1 MIAKALEDITLQ
13 DLDDLRNNEVS
24 EGLILDYKLT
34 LPGINADDKKEFLR
48 DVTAF
53 ANSAGGDLVF
63 GIRERGDG
71 VPESV
76 EGVELTNLDETVLR
90 LENMIRDTVAPRLSG
105 CRFKTVRLNEQ
116 RYVIILRVP
125 KSWAAPHMVTF
136 RSSPGFYA
144 RNSAGK
150 YPLDVSELRAAF
162 LLSET
167 LGERLVR
174 FNDEHIGK
182 IAAGDTPVPLP
193 AGPKLVLQCGVPR
206 TA

>member
-116 RYVIILRVP
+116 RYVVILRVP

-136 RSSPGFYA
+136 RS
-144 RNSAGK
+144 
-150 YPLDVSELRAAF
+150 
-162 LLSET
+162 
-167 LGERLVR
+167 
-174 FNDEHIGK
+174 
-182 IAAGDTPVPLP
+182 
-193 AGPKLVLQCGVPR
+193 
-206 TA
+206 